1 MKAIPSAYALSEYRE
16 FHPMWKCSA
25 NPEKV
30 TEKTKLQIKVKHARK
45 RIRCI

>member
-1 MKAIPSAYALSEYRE
+1 MKAIASAYALSEYRE
-16 FHPMWKCSA
+16 FHLMRKHSA

-30 TEKTKLQIKVKHARK
+30 TETKLQIKVRHARK